1 MNDKDSRLIFEN
13 YYNARKHTLNEGLLD
28 AIKNKFKDFSADVIK
43 PYAIKAMQ
51 FIAKKNPQM
60 AKQISQAV
68 KNKDIN
74 SLKNILK
81 PGIDELS
88 KGAEVSTEDLQTIR
102 NFLNTGLG
110 KGIAGAIM
118 ALAAFTVVTGGIG
131 GEDINADGTI
141 DTVTVDDGDA
151 STLTLSEFEQMMK
164 DAGISVFDDQDDIN
178 DKMSAKQASAAEI
191 QNPKA
196 SQDIGYP
203 ESGGIKKGETFDDYL
218 ERMTKDDPDYSKM
231 TPDEIASHS
240 MKQTLKT
247 TQSLLDQMG
256 KTIDSMDPSA
266 PENKKFSDDFDQLL
280 KQAQELFK
288 KTGATKTRG

>member
-1 MNDKDSRLIFEN
+1 MNDLDSRLIFEN
-13 YYNARKHTLNEGLLD
+13 YYNARKHTINEGLLD
-28 AIKNKFKDFSADVIK
+28 TIKNKFKDFSADVIK

-51 FIAKKNPQM
+51 FIAKKNPQL
-60 AKQISQAV
+60 AKQIAQAV

-81 PGIDELS
+81 PGMDELS

-151 STLTLSEFEQMMK
+151 STTTLAEFEQILK
-164 DAGISVFDDQDDIN
+164 DAGINPLTATDDEIKGAELTVRAKELEV
-178 DKMSAKQASAAEI
+178 KMKDHLKNKMLRLKLKEVDPVAYNTLIKIKGNMSIGNEPME
-191 QNPKA
+191 NM
-196 SQDIGYP
+196 SQDQI
-203 ESGGIKKGETFDDYL
+203 EATKRLLDYN
-218 ERMTKDDPDYSKM
+218 KDVFSKM
-231 TPDEIASHS
+231 DL
-240 MKQTLKT
+240 MKNL
-247 TQSLLDQMG
+247 
-256 KTIDSMDPSA
+256 
-266 PENKKFSDDFDQLL
+266 NKVKNLNN
-280 KQAQELFK
+280 
-288 KTGATKTRG
+288 